1 MAKRKKRLEKGIE
14 SLEEQVNIHEEK
26 KEAAK
31 GLGQENLVEY
41 YTGEIERLKQ
51 RKKDR
56 EEKLHRKD

>member
-1 MAKRKKRLEKGIE
+1 VVKRKKRLEKGIE

-31 GLGQENLVEY
+31 ELGQENLVEY

-56 EEKLHRKD
+56 ERKLHRKD

>member
-1 MAKRKKRLEKGIE
+1 MVKRKKRLEKGIE

-31 GLGQENLVEY
+31 ELGQENLVEY

-56 EEKLHRKD
+56 ERKLHRKD

>member
-1 MAKRKKRLEKGIE
+1 MVKRKKRLEKGIE